1 MKGGLVLVCVKF
13 VVDLPEKCVF
23 WRKNAEK
30 CWFLH
35 LFVLVYRGAQKC
47 VFFCSFLQFFAKL
60 KISDVKRRV
69 FLKKNR
75 REIITV
81 NGER

>member
-1 MKGGLVLVCVKF
+1 MVCVKF

-47 VFFCSFLQFFAKL
+47 VFFCSFLHSLTKVRFF
-60 KISDVKRRV
+60 DVKRHV
-69 FLKKNR
+69 FLQKNR
-75 REIITV
+75 RHKI
-81 NGER
+81 